1 MVAEIVKSHPHIKAT
16 NFDLPHVITTA
27 PLIDGVCHVGGDM
40 FKEIPSA
47 DAVFMKWILHNW
59 SDEDCVKI
67 LRNCRKAIPAK
78 SGIVT
83 IVEIVLQPDGN
94 GMFDELGLVFDLL
107 MMAHTS
113 GGKERTELQWKK
125 LLEEGG
131 FPRYK
136 IISIPALP
144 SIIEAYPE

>member
-1 MVAEIVKSHPHIKAT
+1 MVQ
-16 NFDLPHVITTA
+16 
-27 PLIDGVCHVGGDM
+27 
-40 FKEIPSA
+40 
-47 DAVFMKWILHNW
+47 WILHDW

-78 SGIVT
+78 SGKVT

-94 GMFDELGLVFDLL
+94 GTFDELGLVFDLL
-107 MMAHTS
+107 MMAHS
-113 GGKERTELQWKK
+113 PGGKERTELQWKK